1 MLKAIFAL
9 NDSMAVGALSAL
21 RERGMAV
28 PERISVVGFDD
39 IPFTRDVTP
48 ALTTVRVPMAEMGA
62 RAMELALTPHAAEL
76 RVEHLSTEVIL
87 RASTAPRP
95 AE

>member
-9 NDSMAVGALSAL
+9 NDSMAVCALSAL
-21 RERGMAV
+21 RERGIAV

-62 RAMELALTPHAAEL
+62 RW
-76 RVEHLSTEVIL
+76 S
-87 RASTAPRP
+87 
-95 AE
+95 